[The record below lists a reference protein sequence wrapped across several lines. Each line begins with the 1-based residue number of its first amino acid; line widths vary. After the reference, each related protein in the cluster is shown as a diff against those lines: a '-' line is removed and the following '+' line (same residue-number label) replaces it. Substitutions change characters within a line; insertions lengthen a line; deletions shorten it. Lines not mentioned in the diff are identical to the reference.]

1 MRRIIYNIIVIGC
14 VAASF
19 LAACSKE
26 YDFPD
31 AQAGSDGNS
40 ITLNISSGE
49 LSVSRAVT
57 AEGVEVVVSHI
68 DVLIF
73 DNTDAKTMVW
83 NERVQA
89 PADKTGQIMLAAK
102 RESFK
107 ANENYWVY
115 LIANS
120 TRTEEDFTNLA
131 DLNALK
137 AMTQEDEDIHMT
149 GIPATET
156 VVFPQTFLMDGIAYP
171 EGQQEPELA
180 STSPVVLN
188 DGVKKNDTKL
198 AVTLRRAA
206 AKVVVTITK
215 GDDVTFDTEPQSHA
229 AGYYLR
235 NMPYSTSIVAGVDGQ
250 AKLKTT
256 DKTSGGYFG
265 WTADAITVTAY
276 MYAHAWDNASALEQ
290 EVRLVMNIPLTYNKD
305 ENPQLRPDNYYQ
317 VPVCSGKSLNRNTC
331 YKVTAKVNAPG
342 AENPSTPVT
351 LTDVKYSVEDWTV
364 ETINV
369 GGENRPAFLTLN
381 QYDLEMRNMEDDHT
395 SLIFT
400 SSSEVSVSIT
410 KVYYNDKFGQ
420 PQTLQKRYPNN
431 PDNNEWGITVTIPP
445 DYWWEDSKEEWHSH
459 GNISVTPDEGLNG
472 KLDVHSDLPEN
483 NTIRYIEVTV
493 TNGDG
498 IERTVTIEQYP
509 LTYITNIEGYY
520 SYRDDFVSTASDGTS
535 GVTTWELLAGKKIN
549 KGTQYTSAQV
559 PYDEAN
565 AWICGCSWNS
575 RNKTWSYG
583 KATTDFFSSKVVKEY
598 DESTGLSNIEYAR
611 WTEKRTGRGTSN
623 RPYKYTYNTSTSNVS
638 LNNHRMY
645 HVVITATSS
654 EYTLGIPR
662 ITDGK
667 TDPGADNAQLVSPS
681 FMLASQLGAVMAIG
695 DLEGAAEHCERY
707 VEVAKD
713 GTVYD
718 DWRLPTKAEILIIY
732 KYQNESDAMDEV
744 LAGNR
749 YWSASGLV
757 GKPGVNNPNDE
768 AIRCIRDAYDDK
780 K

>member
-57 AEGVEVVVSHI
+57 AEGVEVAVSHI

-215 GDDVTFDTEPQSHA
+215 GGDVTFDTEPQSHA

-290 EVRLVMNIPLTYNKD
+290 EVRLVMNIPLTYNND
-305 ENPQLRPDNYYQ
+305 EDPQLRPNNYYQ

-351 LTDVKYSVEDWTV
+351 LTDVKYSMEDWTE

-369 GGENRPAFLTLN
+369 GGEDRPAFLTLN
-381 QYDLEMRNMEDDHT
+381 QYNLEMRNMENDHT

-400 SSSEVSVSIT
+400 SSSEVSAKI
-410 KVYYNDKFGQ
+410 KRVYYIDKFGQ
-420 PQTLQKRYPNN
+420 DQDLEKRYPNN

-445 DYWWEDSKEEWHSH
+445 DYPWEDPKEEWHSH
-459 GNISVTPDEGLNG
+459 GNISVTPDDGFNG

-509 LTYITNIEGYY
+509 LEYITNIQGWY
-520 SYRDDFVSTASDGTS
+520 SYRSDFG
-535 GVTTWELLAGKKIN
+535 GTTWENPNSSQKRVTAYGYNEKYDTWQYTATGYGQSMEEDDGWWSETINLFFTSKVATEVTSGNN
-549 KGTQYTSAQV
+549 KGKSTIAYYYYQRNNSSSFST
-559 PYDEAN
+559 ETIWKETGN
-565 AWICGCSWNS
+565 A
-575 RNKTWSYG
+575 
-583 KATTDFFSSKVVKEY
+583 
-598 DESTGLSNIEYAR
+598 
-611 WTEKRTGRGTSN
+611 
-623 RPYKYTYNTSTSNVS
+623 
-638 LNNHRMY
+638 RMY
-645 HVVITATSS
+645 HVQITSTSGK
-654 EYTLGIPR
+654 YTIGKPR
-662 ITDGK
+662 LDSVTGYTD
-667 TDPGADNAQLVSPS
+667 DNDDNAELVSPS
-681 FMLASQLGAVMAIG
+681 FMIASQLGAVYTVNSVKMA
-695 DLEGAAEHCERY
+695 ASHCKEY
-707 VEVAKD
+707 VEVAKN

-718 DWRLPTKAEILIIY
+718 DWRLPTEAEIKIIIDFQY
-732 KYQNESDAMDEV
+732 KENAAMDEV
-744 LAGNR
+744 LAGKK
-749 YWSASGLV
+749 YYSASGV
-757 GKPGVNNPNDE
+757 VDNPKGSSTTGGT

>member
-57 AEGVEVVVSHI
+57 AEGVEVAVSHI

-180 STSPVVLN
+180 SASPVVLN

-290 EVRLVMNIPLTYNKD
+290 EVRLVMNIPLTYNND
-305 ENPQLRPDNYYQ
+305 EDPQLRPNNYYQ

-351 LTDVKYSVEDWTV
+351 LTDVKYSVEDWTE

-369 GGENRPAFLTLN
+369 GGEDRPAFLTLN

-400 SSSEVSVSIT
+400 SSSDVSAKI
-410 KVYYNDKFGQ
+410 KRVYYIDKFGQ
-420 PQTLQKRYPNN
+420 EQKLVKIPDTDNEYGISLENWWN
-431 PDNNEWGITVTIPP
+431 PWTNRCEITI
-445 DYWWEDSKEEWHSH
+445 
-459 GNISVTPDEGLNG
+459 TPDKGLNG

-493 TNGDG
+493 TNGDS
-498 IERTVTIEQYP
+498 IKRTVTIEQYP

-520 SYRDDFVSTASDGTS
+520 SYRDDFVSTASDGTR

-559 PYDEAN
+559 PYDDRD

-575 RNKTWSYG
+575 GSKTWSYG
-583 KATTDFFSSKVVKEY
+583 KTTIDFFSSKVVKEY
-598 DESTGLSNIEYAR
+598 YESTGLSNIEYAR
-611 WTEKRTGRGTSN
+611 WTEERTGRGTPN
-623 RPYKYTYNTSTSNVS
+623 RPYKYTYNTSTLNVG

-645 HVVITATSS
+645 HVVITATSN

-695 DLEGAAEHCERY
+695 DLEGAAEHCEHY

-713 GTVYD
+713 GTEYD

-757 GKPGVNNPNDE
+757 GKPGVYNPTDK